1 LRKRPVAWVQP
12 VIKAGR
18 MLSLSKIYKPI
29 EQDLARAEE
38 ILASVTKVEP
48 DWLAEMLDYSLSGGG
63 KRIRPAL
70 ALLSGKFYD
79 YDFTYLLPMGVAVEL
94 MHTATL
100 VHDDAIDNSLIRR
113 SKPTINSVWGEEKAV
128 LLGDYLF
135 ARSGEFAADTQN
147 LRVVRLFSQ
156 TLAIL
161 STGELEQTF
170 SAFNTGQSWQDYL
183 MRISRKTASLFS
195 LATESGAILSQAPG
209 KSIEIL
215 KDYGYNLGIAFQIVD
230 DILDFIGTE
239 EELGKPVGSDLAQG
253 TLTLPAI
260 LLLEQYPDDNPVK
273 KSFNDEDRPKNIELA
288 LNMVRDSSIPGACY
302 QVAADYCA
310 KACRNLNLLPDN
322 DSLQSLIQLADFI
335 TERRR

>member
-1 LRKRPVAWVQP
+1 MKLRR
-12 VIKAGR
+12 
-18 MLSLSKIYKPI
+18 IYKPI
-29 EQDLARAEE
+29 EQDLVKVEGS
-38 ILASVTKVEP
+38 LASVTKVEP
-48 DWLAEMLDYSLSGGG
+48 AWLAEMLDYSLSGAG

-79 YDFTYLLPMGVAVEL
+79 YDFTHLLPMAVAVEL

-113 SKPTINSVWGEEKAV
+113 GKSTINSVWGEEKAV

-156 TLAIL
+156 TLAII

-170 SAFNTGQSWQDYL
+170 TAFDTRQSGQDYL
-183 MRISRKTASLFS
+183 RRISRKTASLFS
-195 LATESGAILSQAPG
+195 LATESGAILSQAPE

-215 KDYGYNLGIAFQIVD
+215 KDYGYNLGVAFQIVD

-239 EELGKPVGSDLAQG
+239 EELGKPIGSDVAQG

-260 LLLEQYPDDNPVK
+260 LLLEKYPDDNPVQ
-273 KSFNDEDRPKNIELA
+273 KSFNDEDRPQNVKLA
-288 LNMVRDSSIPGACY
+288 LKMIRESSIPDMCY
-302 QVAADYCA
+302 QIAADYCA

-322 DSLQSLIQLADFI
+322 ESLQSLIQLADFI

>member
-1 LRKRPVAWVQP
+1 MKLN
-12 VIKAGR
+12 
-18 MLSLSKIYKPI
+18 KIYKPI
-29 EQDLARAEE
+29 QQELVRAEE
-38 ILASVTKVEP
+38 SLASVTRVEP
-48 DWLAEMLDYSLSGGG
+48 NWLAKMLDYSLSGGG

-70 ALLSGKFYD
+70 ALLSGKLYD
-79 YDFTYLLPMGVAVEL
+79 YNLDYLLPMAVAVEL

-100 VHDDAIDNSLIRR
+100 VHDDAIDNSLVRR

-156 TLAIL
+156 TLAII

-170 SAFNTGQSWQDYL
+170 TAFNTDQSWQDYL
-183 MRISRKTASLFS
+183 KRISHKTASLFS
-195 LATESGAILSQAPG
+195 LATESGAILSQAPE

-239 EELGKPVGSDLAQG
+239 EELGKPVGSDLSQG

-260 LLLEQYPDDNPVK
+260 LLLEQYPDDNPIK
-273 KSFNDEDRPKNIELA
+273 KSFSDADRPKNIELA
-288 LNMVRDSSIPGACY
+288 LNMVRDSSIPEACY

-322 DSLQSLIQLADFI
+322 DSLQSLIQLAGFI
-335 TERRR
+335 AERRE